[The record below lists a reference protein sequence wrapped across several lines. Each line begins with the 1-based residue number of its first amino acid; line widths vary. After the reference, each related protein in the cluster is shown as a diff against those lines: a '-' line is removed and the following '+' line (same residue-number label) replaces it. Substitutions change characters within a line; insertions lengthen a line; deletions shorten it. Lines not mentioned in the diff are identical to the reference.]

1 MLDDIIDL
9 VETADAIGVTVDR
22 IAVPVLKFDALAK
35 QIEDAPE
42 EQRSKLIGLQLVR
55 DFPVTRKYAANAE
68 QIEKYYKFLS
78 FVHPSWSSKSIRTWV
93 FDYFKIS
100 LLDYEREKAI
110 SDKLVKEWTQDVTG
124 TPE

>member
-1 MLDDIIDL
+1 MLDNIIDL
-9 VETADAIGVTVDR
+9 VETASDIGVTIDR

-35 QIEDAPE
+35 QIEDASK

-78 FVHPSWSSKSIRTWV
+78 FVHPSWSSKNIRTWV

-110 SDKLVKEWTQDVTG
+110 SDKLVKEWTQNATG
-124 TPE
+124 TTE